1 MEQGSGCP
9 RRHGMTA
16 QCSDNS
22 IRGLGR
28 RSARVRVRGAREDS
42 APRAVIANQSRSNCW
57 MDAVERELDHD
68 EDKSELFG
76 NLSLV
81 GSGGRFV
88 AVLTKRQLTLERFD
102 GHGIRLSLGSIS
114 RMRHMKVPM
123 LPDGTIPLGLLAIY
137 LGLGVML
144 PPYAMVATA
153 AGALTLLGYLVSR
166 TSVLAIETEA
176 GDRHIVSGSEG
187 VLLRLC
193 LMVDRVRHGNSIEE
207 ARIGLEHIDAELP
220 SYPAYRDAGGSLPEP
235 KGLLTAPE
243 DDLVMSGLEE
253 ELMSFDFDAPAPPIT
268 PEMPAT
274 TAEPLL
280 SWEAEEPVAPAPTYS
295 PSYQLQPPQEP
306 VRSSYESAWNRE
318 APSWYTEKPAAGSRI
333 DSAGEDAAGAMDLFG
348 EGGIFDAEPTSSYSP
363 PTASEPYSA
372 PTHDPPTYT
381 APGTYIQATGPPP
394 TERSPTSSEMI
405 RRAHD
410 RFGPPEGP
418 YSEPSLPAPTEA
430 AVREDCRPGI
440 VRQARAKQALLSQGE
455 VSQPPVLDAASLEEF
470 PGISKLA
477 NSMST
482 GRIKSN
488 RRSIQKSAPSWI
500 EVLLRP
506 TARPDRGRS
515 RSYAS
520 EYGDGDGE
528 VASSDA
534 HFQSSQHMRLRSDQ
548 EHQADVAAHGRE
560 VGEMQSHSARDA
572 LSEVVN
578 RVSTGEER
586 GATDL
591 RHSGSGLRFS
601 QLRRTSSKGDPHP
614 LPGIR
619 RLE

>member
-1 MEQGSGCP
+1 MYSVGQEPDQ
-9 RRHGMTA
+9 
-16 QCSDNS
+16 
-22 IRGLGR
+22 
-28 RSARVRVRGAREDS
+28 
-42 APRAVIANQSRSNCW
+42 
-57 MDAVERELDHD
+57 D

-137 LGLGVML
+137 LGVSVML
-144 PPYAMVATA
+144 PPYAMVSTA

-207 ARIGLEHIDAELP
+207 ARMGLEHIDAELP
-220 SYPAYRDAGGSLPEP
+220 SYPAFRDAGGALPEP
-235 KGLLTAPE
+235 KGLLAAPE
-243 DDLVMSGLEE
+243 NDPVVSELEE
-253 ELMSFDFDAPAPPIT
+253 ELMSFDFDTPAPPIT
-268 PEMPAT
+268 PEVSAT
-274 TAEPLL
+274 NTEPLL
-280 SWEAEEPVAPAPTYS
+280 SWEAEEPAAPAPPYS
-295 PSYQLQPPQEP
+295 PPTYQPQPPQEP
-306 VRSSYESAWNRE
+306 VRSAYERAWNRE
-318 APSWYTEKPAAGSRI
+318 ETPSWYTEKPAVGSRI

-348 EGGIFDAEPTSSYSP
+348 EGGIFDAEPTSNYSP
-363 PTASEPYSA
+363 PTTSTPYSD
-372 PTHDPPTYT
+372 PTPEPPAYT
-381 APGTYIQATGPPP
+381 APSTYVQATGPPP
-394 TERSPTSSEMI
+394 MERRPTSSEMI

-410 RFGPPEGP
+410 RFGPPTGP
-418 YSEPSLPAPTEA
+418 YSGPSLPAPTEA

-440 VRQARAKQALLSQGE
+440 VRQARAKQALLSQEG
-455 VSQPPVLDAASLEEF
+455 VSQPSALDAASLEEF

-477 NSMST
+477 NSMNT
-482 GRIKSN
+482 GRIRSN
-488 RRSIQKSAPSWI
+488 KRAIQKSTPSWI

-506 TARPDRGRS
+506 TARPSKDRS
-515 RSYAS
+515 HSYAS

-528 VASSDA
+528 AVHSDA
-534 HFQSSQHMRLRSDQ
+534 HFQSSQHIRLRSDQ
-548 EHQADVAAHGRE
+548 EHQADVATHGRGVQE
-560 VGEMQSHSARDA
+560 AQSHSARDV

-586 GATDL
+586 SPTDL
-591 RHSGSGLRFS
+591 RQSASGLRFS

>member
-1 MEQGSGCP
+1 MYSV
-9 RRHGMTA
+9 
-16 QCSDNS
+16 
-22 IRGLGR
+22 GR
-28 RSARVRVRGAREDS
+28 ES
-42 APRAVIANQSRSNCW
+42 
-57 MDAVERELDHD
+57 DHD
-68 EDKSELFG
+68 EDKEDKSELFG

-137 LGLGVML
+137 LGVSVML
-144 PPYAMVATA
+144 PPYAMVSTA

-193 LMVDRVRHGNSIEE
+193 LMVDRVRHGDSIEE
-207 ARIGLEHIDAELP
+207 ARMGLEHIDAELP
-220 SYPAYRDAGGSLPEP
+220 SYPAFRDAGGALPEP
-235 KGLLTAPE
+235 KGLLAAPE
-243 DDLVMSGLEE
+243 NDPVVSELEE
-253 ELMSFDFDAPAPPIT
+253 ELMSFDFDTPAPPIT
-268 PEMPAT
+268 PEVSAT
-274 TAEPLL
+274 NTEPLL
-280 SWEAEEPVAPAPTYS
+280 SWEAEEPAAPAPPYS
-295 PSYQLQPPQEP
+295 PPTYQPQPPQEP
-306 VRSSYESAWNRE
+306 VRSAYERAWNRE
-318 APSWYTEKPAAGSRI
+318 ETPSWYTEKPAVDSRI

-348 EGGIFDAEPTSSYSP
+348 EGGIFDAEPTSNYSP
-363 PTASEPYSA
+363 PTTSTPYSA
-372 PTHDPPTYT
+372 PTPEPPAYT
-381 APGTYIQATGPPP
+381 APSTYVQATGPPP
-394 TERSPTSSEMI
+394 MERRPPSSEMI

-410 RFGPPEGP
+410 RFGPPTGP
-418 YSEPSLPAPTEA
+418 YSGPSLPAPTEA

-440 VRQARAKQALLSQGE
+440 VRQARAKQALLSQEG
-455 VSQPPVLDAASLEEF
+455 VSQPSALDAASLEEF

-477 NSMST
+477 NSMNT
-482 GRIKSN
+482 GRIRSN
-488 RRSIQKSAPSWI
+488 KRAIQKSTPSWI

-506 TARPDRGRS
+506 TARPSKDRS
-515 RSYAS
+515 HSYAS

-528 VASSDA
+528 AVHSDA
-534 HFQSSQHMRLRSDQ
+534 HFQSSQHIRLRSDQ
-548 EHQADVAAHGRE
+548 EHQADVATHGRGVQE
-560 VGEMQSHSARDA
+560 AQSHSARDV

-586 GATDL
+586 SPTDL
-591 RHSGSGLRFS
+591 RQSASGLRFS

>member
-1 MEQGSGCP
+1 MYSVGQEPDQ
-9 RRHGMTA
+9 
-16 QCSDNS
+16 
-22 IRGLGR
+22 
-28 RSARVRVRGAREDS
+28 
-42 APRAVIANQSRSNCW
+42 
-57 MDAVERELDHD
+57 D

-123 LPDGTIPLGLLAIY
+123 LPDGAIPLGLLAIY
-137 LGLGVML
+137 LGVSVML
-144 PPYAMVATA
+144 PPYAMVSTA

-207 ARIGLEHIDAELP
+207 ARMGLEHIDAELP
-220 SYPAYRDAGGSLPEP
+220 SYPAFRDAGGALPEP
-235 KGLLTAPE
+235 KGLLAAPE
-243 DDLVMSGLEE
+243 NDPLVSELEE
-253 ELMSFDFDAPAPPIT
+253 ELMSFDFDTPAPPIT
-268 PEMPAT
+268 PEVSAT
-274 TAEPLL
+274 NTEPLL
-280 SWEAEEPVAPAPTYS
+280 SWEAEEPAAPAPPYS
-295 PSYQLQPPQEP
+295 PPTYQPQPPQEP
-306 VRSSYESAWNRE
+306 VRSAYERAWNRE
-318 APSWYTEKPAAGSRI
+318 ETPSWYTEKPAVGSRI

-348 EGGIFDAEPTSSYSP
+348 EGGIFDAEPTSNYSP
-363 PTASEPYSA
+363 PTTSTPYSD
-372 PTHDPPTYT
+372 PTPEPPAYT
-381 APGTYIQATGPPP
+381 APSTYVQATGPPP
-394 TERSPTSSEMI
+394 VERRPTSSEMI

-410 RFGPPEGP
+410 RFGPPTGP
-418 YSEPSLPAPTEA
+418 YSGPSLPAPTEA

-440 VRQARAKQALLSQGE
+440 VRQARAKQALLSQEG
-455 VSQPPVLDAASLEEF
+455 VSQPSALDAASLEEF

-477 NSMST
+477 NSMNT
-482 GRIKSN
+482 GRIRSN
-488 RRSIQKSAPSWI
+488 KRAIQKSTPSWI

-506 TARPDRGRS
+506 TARSSRDRS
-515 RSYAS
+515 HSYAS

-528 VASSDA
+528 AAHSDA
-534 HFQSSQHMRLRSDQ
+534 HFQSSQHIRLRSDQ
-548 EHQADVAAHGRE
+548 EHQADVATHGRGVQE
-560 VGEMQSHSARDA
+560 AQSHSARDV

-586 GATDL
+586 SPTDL
-591 RHSGSGLRFS
+591 RQSASGLRFS